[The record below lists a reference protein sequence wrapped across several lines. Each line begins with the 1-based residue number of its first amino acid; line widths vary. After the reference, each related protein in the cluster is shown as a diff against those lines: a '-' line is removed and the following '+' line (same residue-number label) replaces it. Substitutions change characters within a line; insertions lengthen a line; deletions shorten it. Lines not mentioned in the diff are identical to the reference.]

1 MVIWNLED
9 SMLSPV
15 IILAEDDPVIA
26 LDLMVN
32 LEHLKFQV
40 VALDN
45 PEELSAA
52 NSAYQ
57 PSLIILNYRYPKGPN
72 GMELARNLL
81 TQSSARILCV
91 TGAGIA
97 EVESAR
103 TPDSR
108 LHILYKP
115 FSRAQLQSCLQVCC
129 NTMA

>member
-1 MVIWNLED
+1 MRSSVIL
-9 SMLSPV
+9 
-15 IILAEDDPVIA
+15 LAEDDPVIA

-32 LEHLKFQV
+32 LEQLQFQV
-40 VALDN
+40 VELGG

-57 PSLIILNYRYPKGPN
+57 PSLIILNYRYPAGPN

-81 TQSSARILCV
+81 AQSTANILCV
-91 TGAGIA
+91 TGAGRA
-97 EVESAR
+97 EIESAR

-115 FSRAQLQSCLQVCC
+115 FSRAQLQSCLHACC
-129 NTMA
+129 IATA